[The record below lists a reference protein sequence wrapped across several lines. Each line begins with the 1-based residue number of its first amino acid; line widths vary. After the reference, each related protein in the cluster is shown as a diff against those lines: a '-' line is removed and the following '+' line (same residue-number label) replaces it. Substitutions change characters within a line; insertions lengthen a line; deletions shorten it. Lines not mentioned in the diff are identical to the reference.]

1 MLKVIT
7 IINKEIVKNVSF
19 DEKNDDD
26 AMKKALVELDRATWD
41 RDLESNDDF
50 LIALMQDNRLLRFM
64 NDKGWQVPRT
74 SIYD

>member
-7 IINKEIVKNVSF
+7 MINKEIVKNVSF

-26 AMKKALVELDRATWD
+26 AMKKALVELDRAAWD
-41 RDLESNDDF
+41 RDSESSDDF

>member
-7 IINKEIVKNVSF
+7 MVNKEIVKNVSF

-26 AMKKALVELDRATWD
+26 AMKKALVELDRASWD
-41 RDLESNDDF
+41 RDSESSDDF

>member
-7 IINKEIVKNVSF
+7 MVNKEIVKNVSF

-26 AMKKALVELDRATWD
+26 AMKKALVELDRAAWD
-41 RDLESNDDF
+41 RDSESSDDF

>member
-7 IINKEIVKNVSF
+7 MINKEIVKNVSF

-26 AMKKALVELDRATWD
+26 AMKKALVELDRAVWD
-41 RDLESNDDF
+41 RDSESSDDF

-64 NDKGWQVPRT
+64 NDKGWQVPRS
-74 SIYD
+74 SIYE